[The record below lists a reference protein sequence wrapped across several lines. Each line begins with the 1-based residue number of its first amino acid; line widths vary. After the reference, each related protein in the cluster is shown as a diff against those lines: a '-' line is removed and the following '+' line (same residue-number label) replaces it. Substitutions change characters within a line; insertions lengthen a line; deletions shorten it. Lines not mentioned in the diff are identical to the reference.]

1 MHTTSPLTITPKTT
15 VHTLLKEYPF
25 LLDFLADYHPEF
37 KKLTNPVLRRTV
49 ARMATLDTVAGQG
62 NVPLNRLTQDIADE
76 VERKTGSRPPIA
88 DVADAETI
96 DPARLEELHA
106 IVKDLHAG
114 KTVEEVKPRF
124 EELIQDV
131 EATEIAA
138 MEQKLI
144 EGGVP
149 DSEVKRL
156 CDVHVQVFADALAG
170 HEPVAVPA
178 GHPLDTFQRE
188 NQALLQVTASLRK
201 VAEAVGEPPDGAAW
215 ARLKGALGD
224 TVERLAEVDKHY
236 LRKENQLFPF
246 LEEHGVEGPSKV
258 MWSIHDDI
266 RDLVKQA
273 RQTIAEDD
281 AKLAVSTCLALA
293 KMVDDMVTKEEQVL
307 FPMSVDT
314 LDDGEWVR
322 IRAGEDEI
330 GYAFVEHVPA
340 WPARLPDAEAGAAG
354 APAGTASGAGT
365 AGVATGAGFEGE
377 AAAGVA
383 GGGLLA
389 LRTGSLG
396 LEELNLVLGILPI
409 DFQYVDEH
417 DRVRFY
423 SEGHRIFPRSPGV
436 IGRKVQNCHPPQSVH
451 KVQQIID
458 AFRAGDKDV
467 AEFWIVMQGKF
478 LHIRYFA
485 VRDDGGNYRG
495 VVETVQDVTG
505 IRALEGQRRLLDW

>member
-1 MHTTSPLTITPKTT
+1 MTTAPLTITPKTT

-25 LLDFLADYHPEF
+25 LLGFLAEYHPEF

-49 ARMATLDTVAGQG
+49 GRMATLDTVAEQG
-62 NVPLNRLTQDIADE
+62 NVPLNRLTDDIATE
-76 VERKTGSRPPIA
+76 IEKQTGARPPIA
-88 DVADAETI
+88 DVADTQTI
-96 DPARLEELHA
+96 DPARLEALHA

-124 EELIQDV
+124 EALIADV

-156 CDVHVQVFADALAG
+156 CDVHVQVFADALEG
-170 HEPVAVPA
+170 HEAVTAPP

-201 VAEAVGEPPDGAAW
+201 VAEAIGEPPDGAAW
-215 ARLKGALGD
+215 GRLKGALGD

-246 LEEHGVEGPSKV
+246 LEGHGVEGPSKV
-258 MWSIHDDI
+258 MWAIHDDI
-266 RDLVKQA
+266 RDLLKQA
-273 RQTIAEDD
+273 RATIAEDD
-281 AKLAVSTCLALA
+281 AGLAVSTCLALA

-307 FPMSVDT
+307 HPMAIDT
-314 LDDGEWVR
+314 LGDAEWAQ
-322 IRAGEDEI
+322 IRAGEGDI
-330 GYAFVEHVPA
+330 GYAFVDGVPE
-340 WPARLPDAEAGAAG
+340 WPAAPQGAA
-354 APAGTASGAGT
+354 AGSALAASDQA
-365 AGVATGAGFEGE
+365 AE
-377 AAAGVA
+377 AAAGGQA
-383 GGGLLA
+383 GAASPAGLLA
-389 LRTGSLG
+389 LRTGGLSLD
-396 LEELNLVLGILPI
+396 ELNLVLGVLPV

-436 IGRKVQNCHPPQSVH
+436 IGRKVQNCHPPASVH

-458 AFRAGDKDV
+458 AFRAAEKDT
-467 AEFWIVMQGKF
+467 AEFWIEVQGKF

-485 VRDDGGNYRG
+485 VRDDAGAYRG

>member
-1 MHTTSPLTITPKTT
+1 MTTTPPLTITPKTT
-15 VHTLLKEYPF
+15 VHTLLKQYPF
-25 LLDFLADYHPEF
+25 LLDFLAEYHPEF

-49 ARMATLDTVAGQG
+49 GRMATLDTVAEQG
-62 NVPLNRLTQDIADE
+62 NVPLNVLTQDIADE
-76 VERKTGSRPPIA
+76 VERKTGTRPPIA

-96 DPARLEELHA
+96 DPARLAELHA

-149 DSEVKRL
+149 DTEVKRL

-170 HEPVAVPA
+170 HEPISVPA

-215 ARLKGALGD
+215 ARLKSALSD
-224 TVERLAEVDKHY
+224 TVERLAAVDKHY

-266 RDLVKQA
+266 RDLIKQA
-273 RQTIAEDD
+273 RQTITEDD
-281 AKLAVSTCLALA
+281 AALAVSTSLALA

-307 FPMSVDT
+307 FPMAVDT
-314 LDDGEWVR
+314 LDDAEWIR
-322 IRAGEDEI
+322 IRAGESDI
-330 GYAFVEHVPA
+330 GYAFIEGVPE
-340 WPARLPDAEAGAAG
+340 WPVRRADEEAGAAG
-354 APAGTASGAGT
+354 APAGPGA
-365 AGVATGAGFEGE
+365 
-377 AAAGVA
+377 VA
-383 GGGLLA
+383 GADEADAGAGLLA
-389 LRTGSLG
+389 LNTGGLN
-396 LEELNLVLGILPI
+396 LEELNLVLGVLPI

-458 AFRAGDKDV
+458 AFRAGEKDT
-467 AEFWIVMQGKF
+467 AEFWIEMQGKF

-485 VRDDGGNYRG
+485 VRDEGEAYRG

>member
-1 MHTTSPLTITPKTT
+1 MNTTPPVTITPKTT

-25 LLDFLADYHPEF
+25 LLDFLAGYHPEF

-49 ARMATLDTVAGQG
+49 GRMATLDAVAQQG
-62 NVPLNRLTQDIADE
+62 NVPLNRLTDDIATE
-76 VERKTGSRPPIA
+76 VERRTGARPPIA

-96 DPARLEELHA
+96 DPARLAELHA

-149 DSEVKRL
+149 DTEVKRL

-170 HEPVAVPA
+170 HAPITVPA

-201 VAEAVGEPPDGAAW
+201 VAEAIGEPPDGAAW
-215 ARLKGALGD
+215 GRLKGALSD

-258 MWSIHDDI
+258 MWAIHDDI
-266 RDLVKQA
+266 RDLTKQA

-307 FPMSVDT
+307 HPMSMDT
-314 LDDGEWVR
+314 LSEAEWVR
-322 IRAGEDEI
+322 IRAGEGEI
-330 GYAFVEHVPA
+330 GYAFVADVPE
-340 WPARLPDAEAGAAG
+340 WPARPVEAEAGAAG
-354 APAGTASGAGT
+354 APAGA
-365 AGVATGAGFEGE
+365 
-377 AAAGVA
+377 AAAGMA
-383 GGGLLA
+383 GVPAAGTGATGGDLLA
-389 LRTGSLG
+389 LHTGG
-396 LEELNLVLGILPI
+396 LDLDELNLVLGVLPI

-436 IGRKVQNCHPPQSVH
+436 IGRKVQNCHPPASVH

-458 AFRAGDKDV
+458 AFRSGEKDV
-467 AEFWIVMQGKF
+467 AEFWIEMQGKF

-485 VRDDGGNYRG
+485 VRDEAGAYRG

>member
-1 MHTTSPLTITPKTT
+1 MTTAPLTLTPKTT
-15 VHTLLKEYPF
+15 IHTLLKEYPF

-49 ARMATLDTVAGQG
+49 GRMATLDTVAEQG
-62 NVPLNRLTQDIADE
+62 NVPLNRLTDDIATE
-76 VERKTGSRPPIA
+76 VEKRTGTRPPVA
-88 DVADAETI
+88 DVADVETI
-96 DPARLEELHA
+96 DPARLAELHA

-124 EELIQDV
+124 EELIADV

-156 CDVHVQVFADALAG
+156 CDVHVQVFADALEG
-170 HEPVAVPA
+170 HEPVEAPP
-178 GHPLDTFQRE
+178 GHPMDTFQRE

-201 VAEAVGEPPDGAAW
+201 VAEAIGEPPEGAAW
-215 ARLKGALGD
+215 GRLKGALGD
-224 TVERLAEVDKHY
+224 TVERLSEVDRHY

-246 LEEHGVEGPSKV
+246 LEDHGVEGPSKV
-258 MWSIHDDI
+258 MWAIHDDI
-266 RDLVKQA
+266 RALIKQA
-273 RQTIAEDD
+273 RHTIAEDD
-281 AKLAVSTCLALA
+281 AAMAVSTCLALA
-293 KMVDDMVTKEEQVL
+293 KMVDDMVTKEEKVL
-307 FPMSVDT
+307 HPMSIDT
-314 LDDGEWVR
+314 LSDAEWAR
-322 IRAGEDEI
+322 IRSGEDDI
-330 GYAFVEHVPA
+330 GYAFITDVPA
-340 WPARLPDAEAGAAG
+340 WPAAG
-354 APAGTASGAGT
+354 APAAGDAT
-365 AGVATGAGFEGE
+365 AG
-377 AAAGVA
+377 AASPA
-383 GGGLLA
+383 GLLA
-389 LRTGSLG
+389 LHTGGLSLD
-396 LEELNLVLGILPI
+396 ELNLVLGVLPI

-436 IGRKVQNCHPPQSVH
+436 IGRKVQNCHPPASVH

-458 AFRAGDKDV
+458 AFRAGEKDT
-467 AEFWIVMQGKF
+467 AEFWIEMQGKF

-485 VRDDGGNYRG
+485 VRDGGANYRG

>member
-1 MHTTSPLTITPKTT
+1 MTITPKTT
-15 VHTLLKEYPF
+15 IHTLLKEYPF
-25 LLDFLADYHPEF
+25 LLDFLAAYHPEF

-49 ARMATLDTVAGQG
+49 GRMATLDTVAEQG
-62 NVPLNRLTQDIADE
+62 NVPLNVLTQDIADE
-76 VERKTGSRPPIA
+76 VERQTGARPPIA

-96 DPARLEELHA
+96 DPARLAELHA

-149 DSEVKRL
+149 DTEVKRL

-170 HEPVAVPA
+170 HEPISVPA

-201 VAEAVGEPPDGAAW
+201 VAEAIGEPPDGAAW
-215 ARLKGALGD
+215 GRLKGALSD
-224 TVERLAEVDKHY
+224 TVERLADVDKHY

-246 LEEHGVEGPSKV
+246 LEDHGVEGPSKV

-266 RDLVKQA
+266 RDLIKQA
-273 RQTIAEDD
+273 RQTIAGDD
-281 AKLAVSTCLALA
+281 AALAVSTCLALA

-307 FPMSVDT
+307 HPMAADT
-314 LDDGEWVR
+314 LSDEEWAK
-322 IRAGEDEI
+322 IRAGEGDI
-330 GYAFVEHVPA
+330 GYAFIEGVPD
-340 WPARLPDAEAGAAG
+340 WPARPKDEAGAAG
-354 APAGTASGAGT
+354 APAGAG
-365 AGVATGAGFEGE
+365 
-377 AAAGVA
+377 AAADAA
-383 GGGLLA
+383 GPAPADGAGGLLA
-389 LRTGSLG
+389 LSTGGLS
-396 LEELNLVLGILPI
+396 LEELNLVLGVLPI

-458 AFRAGDKDV
+458 AFRAGEKDT
-467 AEFWIVMQGKF
+467 AEFWIEMQGKF

-485 VRDDGGNYRG
+485 VRDAGGAYRG
-495 VVETVQDVTG
+495 VVETVQDVTA

>member
-1 MHTTSPLTITPKTT
+1 MSTTPPLTITPKTT
-15 VHTLLKEYPF
+15 IRTLLKEYPF
-25 LLDFLADYHPEF
+25 LLDYLAEYHPEF
-37 KKLTNPVLRRTV
+37 KKLSNPVLRRTV
-49 ARMATLDTVAGQG
+49 GRMATLDTVAEQG
-62 NVPLNRLTQDIADE
+62 NVPLNALTQDIADE
-76 VERKTGSRPPIA
+76 VERKTGTRPPIA
-88 DVADAETI
+88 DVADAGTI
-96 DPARLEELHA
+96 DPARLAELHA

-149 DSEVKRL
+149 DTEVKRL
-156 CDVHVQVFADALAG
+156 CDVHVQVFAEALEG
-170 HEPVAVPA
+170 HEAVKAPA

-201 VAEAVGEPPDGAAW
+201 VAEAIGEPPDGAAW
-215 ARLKGALGD
+215 ARLKGALAD
-224 TVERLAEVDKHY
+224 TVERLADVDRHY

-246 LEEHGVEGPSKV
+246 LETHGVEGPSKV

-266 RDLVKQA
+266 RALIKQA
-273 RQTIAEDD
+273 RATIAEDE
-281 AKLAVSTCLALA
+281 AALAVSTCLALA
-293 KMVDDMVTKEEQVL
+293 KMADDMVTKEEQVL
-307 FPMSVDT
+307 HPMAFDT
-314 LDDGEWVR
+314 LGDDEWAQ
-322 IRAGEDEI
+322 IRAGEADI
-330 GYAFVEHVPA
+330 GYAFIEGVPA
-340 WPARLPDAEAGAAG
+340 WPSAAPAGAA
-354 APAGTASGAGT
+354 AP
-365 AGVATGAGFEGE
+365 
-377 AAAGVA
+377 A

-389 LRTGSLG
+389 LNTGGLD
-396 LEELNLVLGILPI
+396 LEELNLVLGVLPI

-451 KVQQIID
+451 KVQQILD
-458 AFRAGDKDV
+458 AFRAGEKST
-467 AEFWIVMQGKF
+467 AEFWIEMQGKF
-478 LHIRYFA
+478 LHIRYLA
-485 VRDDGGNYRG
+485 VRDAGGDYRG

>member
-1 MHTTSPLTITPKTT
+1 MTTTPHAPLTLTPKTT
-15 VHTLLKEYPF
+15 IHTLLKEYPF
-25 LLDFLADYHPEF
+25 LLDYLADYHPEF

-49 ARMATLDTVAGQG
+49 GRMATLDAVAEQG
-62 NVPLNRLTQDIADE
+62 NVPLNKLVDDIAAE
-76 VERKTGSRPPIA
+76 VERKTGARPPVA
-88 DVADAETI
+88 DVADAGTM
-96 DPARLEELHA
+96 DPARLDALHQ

-114 KTVEEVKPRF
+114 KSVEEVKPAF
-124 EELIQDV
+124 EELIADV

-156 CDVHVQVFADALAG
+156 CDVHVQVFADALEG
-170 HEPVAVPA
+170 HEPVSAPP
-178 GHPLDTFQRE
+178 GHPMDTFQRE

-201 VAEAVGEPPDGAAW
+201 VAEAVGEPPDGAVW
-215 ARLKGALGD
+215 ARLKDALAG
-224 TVERLAEVDKHY
+224 TVERLAEVEKHY

-258 MWSIHDDI
+258 MWAIHDDI
-266 RDLVKQA
+266 RALIKQA
-273 RQTIAEDD
+273 RQTIAADD
-281 AKLAVSTCLALA
+281 AAMAVSTCLALA
-293 KMVDDMVTKEEQVL
+293 KMVDDMVSKEEKVL
-307 FPMSVDT
+307 HPMAMDT
-314 LDDGEWVR
+314 LSDAEWAK
-322 IRAGEDEI
+322 IRAGEDDI
-330 GYAFVEHVPA
+330 GYAFVVDVPA
-340 WPARLPDAEAGAAG
+340 WPAEAPGAAGGPAEAAPAGAA
-354 APAGTASGAGT
+354 APAG
-365 AGVATGAGFEGE
+365 
-377 AAAGVA
+377 
-383 GGGLLA
+383 LL
-389 LRTGSLG
+389 SLNRG
-396 LEELNLVLGILPI
+396 DLSLEELNLVLSVLPV

-458 AFRAGDKDV
+458 AFREGSKDT
-467 AEFWIVMQGKF
+467 AEFWIEMQGMF

-485 VRDDGGNYRG
+485 VRDAGGNYRG
-495 VVETVQDVTG
+495 VVETVQDVAG

>member
-1 MHTTSPLTITPKTT
+1 MTTAPLTITPKTT
-15 VHTLLKEYPF
+15 IHTLLKEYPF
-25 LLDFLADYHPEF
+25 LLDYLAEYHPEF

-49 ARMATLDTVAGQG
+49 GRMATLDAVAEQG
-62 NVPLNRLTQDIADE
+62 NVPLNVLTQDIADE
-76 VERKTGSRPPIA
+76 VERKTGTRPPIA

-96 DPARLEELHA
+96 DPARLAELHA

-149 DSEVKRL
+149 DTEVKRL
-156 CDVHVQVFADALAG
+156 CDVHVQVFADALES
-170 HEPVAVPA
+170 HEAVTAPA

-201 VAEAVGEPPDGAAW
+201 VAEAIGEPPHGAVW
-215 ARLKGALGD
+215 ARLKGALAD
-224 TVERLAEVDKHY
+224 TVQRLADVDKHY

-246 LEEHGVEGPSKV
+246 LEEHDVEGPSKV

-266 RDLVKQA
+266 RALIKQA
-273 RQTIAEDD
+273 RATIAEDD
-281 AKLAVSTCLALA
+281 AALAVSTCLALA
-293 KMVDDMVTKEEQVL
+293 KMADDMVTKEEQVL
-307 FPMSVDT
+307 HPLAVDT
-314 LDDGEWVR
+314 LSDEEWAK
-322 IRAGEDEI
+322 IRAGEGDI
-330 GYAFVEHVPA
+330 GYAFIEGVPE
-340 WPARLPDAEAGAAG
+340 WPSAAQAGAARVAAGAGLAGAGEASESAAAGAAG
-354 APAGTASGAGT
+354 VAPPA
-365 AGVATGAGFEGE
+365 
-377 AAAGVA
+377 
-383 GGGLLA
+383 GLLA
-389 LRTGSLG
+389 LNTGSLDLG
-396 LEELNLVLGILPI
+396 ELNLVLGVLPI

-423 SEGHRIFPRSPGV
+423 SEGRRIFPRSPGV

-451 KVQQIID
+451 KVQQILD
-458 AFRAGDKDV
+458 AFRAGEKDT
-467 AEFWIVMQGKF
+467 AEFWIGMQGKF

-485 VRDDGGNYRG
+485 VRDAGGDYRG

-505 IRALEGQRRLLDW
+505 IRSLEGQRRLLDW

>member
-1 MHTTSPLTITPKTT
+1 MSAETHAITITPKTT
-15 VHTLLKEYPF
+15 IHTLLKEYPF
-25 LLDFLADYHPEF
+25 LLDFLAAYHPEF

-49 ARMATLDTVAGQG
+49 GRMATLDTVAEQG
-62 NVPLNRLTQDIADE
+62 NVPLNVLTQDIADE
-76 VERKTGSRPPIA
+76 VERKTGARPPIA

-96 DPARLEELHA
+96 DPARLAELHA

-114 KTVEEVKPRF
+114 KTVDEVKPRF

-149 DSEVKRL
+149 DTEVKRL

-170 HEPVAVPA
+170 HEPISVPA

-201 VAEAVGEPPDGAAW
+201 VAEAIGEPPDGAAW
-215 ARLKGALGD
+215 GRLKGALSD
-224 TVERLAEVDKHY
+224 TVERLADVDRHY

-246 LEEHGVEGPSKV
+246 LEDHGVEGPSKV

-266 RDLVKQA
+266 RDLIKQA
-273 RQTIAEDD
+273 RQTISADD
-281 AKLAVSTCLALA
+281 AGLAVSTCLALA

-307 FPMSVDT
+307 HPMAADT
-314 LDDGEWVR
+314 LSDEEWAK
-322 IRAGEDEI
+322 IRAGEGDI
-330 GYAFVEHVPA
+330 GYAFIEGVPD
-340 WPARLPDAEAGAAG
+340 WPARPKDEAGAAG
-354 APAGTASGAGT
+354 APADTAAGAGQ
-365 AGVATGAGFEGE
+365 AA
-377 AAAGVA
+377 AAAGD
-383 GGGLLA
+383 GLLA
-389 LRTGSLG
+389 LKTGGLS
-396 LEELNLVLGILPI
+396 LEELNLVLGVLPI

-451 KVQQIID
+451 KVQQIVD
-458 AFRAGDKDV
+458 AFRAGEKDT
-467 AEFWIVMQGKF
+467 AEFWIEMQGKF
-478 LHIRYFA
+478 LHISYFA
-485 VRDDGGNYRG
+485 VRDEGGDYRG
-495 VVETVQDVTG
+495 VVETVQDVTA